1 MPSQHAQNGRRVVLL
16 SQWFP
21 PEHAPIG
28 YMLKELAQHL
38 KQNGFAVEVVT
49 GFPNHPTGRVF
60 APYRSRWLARD
71 TIDGVPVTRLWS
83 YISEKRSLLTR
94 AVNFFSFVT
103 RAFLYLLTCPKPAVI
118 FAVLQPQPIGLVVL
132 LLAKLR
138 GFKVIFNI
146 QDLHTDVLIDLG
158 VARGRWMTGLLRF
171 IERSV
176 YRHADAI
183 AVICDGF
190 KSHVRAHG
198 GACAV
203 SVIPNW
209 IDIDEIRPDGAA
221 GLSFLQK
228 HGLDPSL
235 PVALY
240 AGTIGHVSG
249 AQVVIDAARLQ
260 PGIQWLFVG
269 EGPLLP
275 ELRVR
280 AQGLPT
286 VHFLPFQPREALG
299 GVQNCATVSLVSLSP
314 GKGIFSVPSKV
325 LGYMAA
331 GKPVVASVDPSSE
344 TARLVHDAACGYVV
358 TAGDPAA
365 LAAGVQR
372 LVDNAG
378 SRDLAGLRG
387 RQYLEGRY
395 TRQAVCAQYQSL
407 IEQTISS

>member
-1 MPSQHAQNGRRVVLL
+1 MATQQAAGDRRIVLL

-38 KQNGFAVEVVT
+38 METGFDVEVVT
-49 GFPNHPTGRVF
+49 GFPNHPTGRIP
-60 APYRSRWLARD
+60 APYRSRWLDRD
-71 TIDGVPVTRLWS
+71 RIDGVPVTRLWS
-83 YISEKRSLLTR
+83 FISERRGLVPRALNFLT
-94 AVNFFSFVT
+94 FVA

-118 FAVLQPQPIGLVVL
+118 FAVLQPQPLGLVVL

-158 VARGRWMTGLLRF
+158 VVRGRRMTGLLRF
-171 IERSV
+171 IERTV
-176 YRHADAI
+176 YRHADAL

-190 KSHVRAHG
+190 EAHVRAHG
-198 GACAV
+198 AV
-203 SVIPNW
+203 CPVGVIPNW
-209 IDIDEIRPDGAA
+209 IDVDEVHPDAAA
-221 GLSFLQK
+221 GHAFLQA
-228 HGLDPSL
+228 HGLDPTR

-249 AQVVIDAARLQ
+249 AQVVIEAARGQ

-275 ELRVR
+275 ELRAR
-280 AQGLPT
+280 AQGLGM

-299 GVQNCATVSLVSLSP
+299 RVQNCATVSLVSLSP

-344 TARLVHDAACGYVV
+344 TARLVRDSGCGEVV
-358 TAGDPAA
+358 PAGDASA
-365 LAAGVQR
+365 LAARVR
-372 LVDNAG
+372 ALVDDAL
-378 SRDLAGLRG
+378 SREAAGLRG
-387 RQYLEGRY
+387 RRYLEGRY
-395 TRQAVCAQYQSL
+395 TRQAVCVQYQRL
-407 IEQTISS
+407 IDRTLSA